1 MEMDELWIRSK
12 LQIAKD
18 DDWHGL
24 TINEQLKWL
33 AFARRRRQQISSLPK
48 EISEEARDHD
58 LSINQ
63 VMYVAM
69 LRLAQYL

>member
-1 MEMDELWIRSK
+1 MDELWIRSR

-18 DDWHGL
+18 DDWLALSPH
-24 TINEQLKWL
+24 EQTRWL
-33 AFARRRRQQISSLPK
+33 AFARRRRQQIEALPK
-48 EISEEARDHD
+48 AINEEARDQE

-63 VMYVAM
+63 VTYIAM